1 MVCGRFLSTVSKRK
15 VRCGGRC
22 GKERTGGSGALAQE
36 LDEGLSLREQPPCC
50 LHRDVDLCVRV
61 RVRVVYED
69 PALAVGCDALGLG
82 NMWSD

>member
-1 MVCGRFLSTVSKRK
+1 LRELGW
-15 VRCGGRC
+15 GGGVLVWC
-22 GKERTGGSGALAQE
+22 VVDFGGSGALAQE